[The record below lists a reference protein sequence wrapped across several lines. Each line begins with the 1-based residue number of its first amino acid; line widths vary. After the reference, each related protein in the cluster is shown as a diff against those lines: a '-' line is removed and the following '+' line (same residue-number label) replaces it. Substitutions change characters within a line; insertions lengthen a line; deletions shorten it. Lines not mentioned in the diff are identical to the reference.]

1 MQVRYTDKASRTKLS
16 AVTLMVVVGFAS
28 QGLPAAA
35 QGFDTPL
42 LDQAA
47 SMTPGQDSLL
57 PPEVV
62 PMQVDSSS
70 AASGSS
76 ISGMTMGAT
85 QGSLTDPMANVGGMN
100 TGMQNARQ
108 VRQQMFQ
115 SLFQPGQMALPPNN
129 PNLSGQAGAQDPNGS
144 FTDHSD
150 PNFAPTPLSQQGNG
164 QPSWLS
170 SNTSQMAS
178 TAPGQSQTLTGG
190 SKAPIVRRDTR
201 RGGAANNI
209 SGAMGLGGGMLF
221 TQVRRPN
228 SLFGLGFS
236 ALTLSG
242 FGLRNGFRF

>member
-1 MQVRYTDKASRTKLS
+1 MRYTDKASRTKLS
-16 AVTLMVVVGFAS
+16 AITLMVVVGFAS

-115 SLFQPGQMALPPNN
+115 SLFQPGQTALPPNN
-129 PNLSGQAGAQDPNGS
+129 PNLSGQAGAQDPNGG
-144 FTDHSD
+144 FTNPSD

-190 SKAPIVRRDTR
+190 SKQPIVRRDTR

>member
-1 MQVRYTDKASRTKLS
+1 MRYTDKASRTKLS

-35 QGFDTPL
+35 QGFETPL

-47 SMTPGQDSLL
+47 SMSPGQDSLM

-62 PMQVDSSS
+62 PMQVDSTP
-70 AASGSS
+70 AANNSS
-76 ISGMTMGAT
+76 ISGMSMGAT

-108 VRQQMFQ
+108 FRQQMFQ
-115 SLFQPGQMALPPNN
+115 SLFQPGQTALPPQGQSFD
-129 PNLSGQAGAQDPNGS
+129 PNLSGDPNGS
-144 FTDHSD
+144 FTNPGD
-150 PNFAPTPLSQQGNG
+150 PNFAPTPLAQQGNG

-170 SNTSQMAS
+170 SNTNQMAS

-190 SKAPIVRRDTR
+190 SKQPIVRRDIR

-209 SGAMGLGGGMLF
+209 SGAMGLGGGLLF
-221 TQVRRPN
+221 TQLRRPN

-242 FGLRNGFRF
+242 LGLRNGFRF

>member
-1 MQVRYTDKASRTKLS
+1 
-16 AVTLMVVVGFAS
+16 MVVVGFAS

-47 SMTPGQDSLL
+47 SMSPGQDSLL

-76 ISGMTMGAT
+76 VSGMTMGAT

-108 VRQQMFQ
+108 MRQQMFQ
-115 SLFQPGQMALPPNN
+115 SLFQPGQTALPPKGQPFD
-129 PNLSGQAGAQDPNGS
+129 PNLSGQAGIQDPNGG
-144 FTDHSD
+144 FTNPSD

-164 QPSWLS
+164 QPSWLA

-190 SKAPIVRRDTR
+190 SKQPIVRRDTR